1 MEEVKKFLH
10 ILVETQE
17 ILLAKAVQQT
27 HQLEE
32 IERRQDRLEIN
43 IGKLADRQRALE
55 SVVLSGFTKLNIKSE
70 NVEKAIVK
78 QLFEKYTG

>member
-1 MEEVKKFLH
+1 MEEVKKLLH

-32 IERRQDRLEIN
+32 IERRQDRLEVN
-43 IGKLADRQRALE
+43 IGKLTDRQKALE